1 MPATMEVM
9 TMGKR
14 NEHRMLFIELPKMNE
29 AELENNIKRERIENV
44 IAAVLAIPMVVFLVW
59 AYLIAT
65 PLQLSAQADLDIEQE
80 ERMVE
85 Q

>member
-1 MPATMEVM
+1 ME
-9 TMGKR
+9 R
-14 NEHRMLFIELPKMNE
+14 LNERKAILIELPKMNE
-29 AELENNIKRERIENV
+29 AELENNIKRERIENG
-44 IAAVLAIPMVVFLVW
+44 IGAVLAIAIAIFFIW

>member
-1 MPATMEVM
+1 
-9 TMGKR
+9 MGKR

>member
-1 MPATMEVM
+1 ME
-9 TMGKR
+9 R
-14 NEHRMLFIELPKMNE
+14 LNERKAILIELPKIDE
-29 AELENNIKRERIENV
+29 RELERNIKRERIENV
-44 IAAVLAIPMVVFLVW
+44 IAAVLAIPMAVFLVW

>member
-1 MPATMEVM
+1 ME
-9 TMGKR
+9 KR
-14 NEHRMLFIELPKMNE
+14 NERRMVLIELPKMSE
-29 AELENNIKRERIENV
+29 AELEKNIKRERIENV